1 MEANTEER
9 LENERRQRAL
19 QGVITLNRL
28 MSVKLEEA
36 RSKNKDLV
44 YLDIAVLHAKEVFVS
59 VVEIFLCNGIGPSQF
74 SLY

>member
-44 YLDIAVLHAKEVFVS
+44 YLDIAILHAKEVFVS
-59 VVEIFLCNGIGPSQF
+59 VALILHF
-74 SLY
+74 SG